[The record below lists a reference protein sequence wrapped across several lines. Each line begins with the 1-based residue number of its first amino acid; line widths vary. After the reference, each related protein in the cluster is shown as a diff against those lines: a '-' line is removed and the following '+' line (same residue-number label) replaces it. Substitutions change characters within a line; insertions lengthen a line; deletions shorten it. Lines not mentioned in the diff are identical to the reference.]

1 MVADNLAVETVVHLE
16 CLACNPSVDT
26 YRMVLPLAYQ
36 PSVRHMVAGHIH
48 TLVEAYSA
56 VDNHIVAAA
65 ELALLDPCLVWLGQ
79 SLSMLGCVL
88 ADVVSLDTAFDVPD
102 PGMAVPLD
110 YHVRS
115 GCGSCLD
122 H

>member
-48 TLVEAYSA
+48 TPAFLLVCDRNYRSQAI
-56 VDNHIVAAA
+56 D
-65 ELALLDPCLVWLGQ
+65 Q
-79 SLSMLGCVL
+79 S
-88 ADVVSLDTAFDVPD
+88 
-102 PGMAVPLD
+102 
-110 YHVRS
+110 
-115 GCGSCLD
+115 
-122 H
+122 